1 MCLFISFPTFKG
13 ITALIALNILERF
26 DISKLTVNSTEYLHL
41 LVEALRFGFADS
53 RQYVADPERVLI
65 HTRARVHTHS
75 HTHSHT
81 RGHLIRQA
89 HKHTQAHT

>member
-41 LVEALRFGFADS
+41 LVEALRFAFADS
-53 RQYVADPERVLI
+53 RQYVADLERVLI
-65 HTRARVHTHS
+65 HTHAHAHNILHTHAHLHS
-75 HTHSHT
+75 RSNCTH
-81 RGHLIRQA
+81 ID
-89 HKHTQAHT
+89 